1 MQTNSLQTHLHTL
14 AILMANLKKEQGC
27 DISEIDEFFDSISEL
42 IFKLLDEEPSG
53 ENERAVID

>member
-14 AILMANLKKEQGC
+14 AILMANLKKAQGC
-27 DISEIDEFFDSISEL
+27 DISEIDEFFDSIAEL

-53 ENERAVID
+53 ENERAEID

>member
-1 MQTNSLQTHLHTL
+1 MQTKSLHTHLHTL
-14 AILMANLKKEQGC
+14 AILLGYLKKEQGC
-27 DISEIDEFFDSISEL
+27 DISEIDEFFDSIAEL

>member
-1 MQTNSLQTHLHTL
+1 
-14 AILMANLKKEQGC
+14 MAYLKKEQGC
-27 DISEIDEFFDSISEL
+27 DISEIDEFFDSIAEL

>member
-27 DISEIDEFFDSISEL
+27 DISEIDEFLDSIAEL